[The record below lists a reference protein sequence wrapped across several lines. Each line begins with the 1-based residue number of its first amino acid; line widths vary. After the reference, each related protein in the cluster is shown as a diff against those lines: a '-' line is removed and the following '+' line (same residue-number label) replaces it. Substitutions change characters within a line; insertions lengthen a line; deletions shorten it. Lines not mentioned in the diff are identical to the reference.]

1 MLRLRFHGRGGQGA
15 KVASR
20 VLGTAAFLD
29 GYNAQDFP
37 LYGAEKRG
45 APITAFT
52 RISRENIM
60 ERGVISEPDIVI
72 VMDETLLSDP
82 QAMPLSGLKKGGI
95 IFVNTPNS
103 PLETKER
110 YNIADH
116 VITLDITKISLDMI
130 GNPVLSGLAAA
141 VASRIIGIGEDAFR
155 GAVEKELSGIISD
168 RELLENNTEA
178 ALYCYNTITP
188 VQIKA
193 AESIREGDNIITI
206 PFETALV
213 SSPAINAT
221 GNTPLRRTGNWR
233 VFRPVWDYDICTRCM
248 TCVARCPDGCI
259 HVNEDGYPYADYDNC
274 KGCLICVEECPA
286 EAINKVREMH
296 SRSGEGNR

>member
-29 GYNAQDFP
+29 GYNVQDFP

-72 VMDETLLSDP
+72 VIDETLLSDP

-95 IFVNTPNS
+95 VFVNSPLS
-103 PLETKER
+103 PLETKEG
-110 YNIADH
+110 YSIADH
-116 VITLDITKISLDMI
+116 VITLDLTKIGLDMI
-130 GNPVLSGLAAA
+130 GKPVLSSLAAA
-141 VASRIIGIGEDAFR
+141 VASRIAGIGEVALR
-155 GAVEKELSGIISD
+155 GALEKELSGIISD
-168 RELLENNTEA
+168 RETLDKNTEA
-178 ALYCYNTITP
+178 ALYCYNAVVP
-188 VQIKA
+188 VQIKTA
-193 AESIREGDNIITI
+193 GIIREGGNVITI
-206 PFETALV
+206 PFETARV

-233 VFRPVWDYDICTRCM
+233 VFRPVWDYDLCTRCM
-248 TCVARCPDGCI
+248 TCVARCPEGCI
-259 HVNEDGYPYADYDNC
+259 HVNEDGYPYTDYDNC
-274 KGCLICVEECPA
+274 KGCLICVKECPA
-286 EAINKVREMH
+286 EAIKKVREMH
-296 SRSGEGNR
+296 SQPEEGEL